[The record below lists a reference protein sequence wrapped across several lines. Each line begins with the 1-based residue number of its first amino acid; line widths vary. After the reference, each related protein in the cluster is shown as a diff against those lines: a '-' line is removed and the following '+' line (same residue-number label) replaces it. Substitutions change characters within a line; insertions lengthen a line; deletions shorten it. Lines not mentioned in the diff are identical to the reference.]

1 MKKISIIIATYN
13 AEATLKRCLESIICQ
28 KTEEIELLII
38 DGYSKDQTL
47 DIIKS
52 YIKYVDM
59 LISEP
64 DKGIYDA
71 WNKGINKASGQWIM
85 FMGADDCLLSNAL
98 SKYLKF
104 IETVD
109 YKKIDYISATNE
121 YVDNKGNVLMTLGEP
136 YLWKKFKKYM
146 CVAHVA
152 SLHNAQ
158 LFKTVGLYDLRYK
171 ICGDY
176 ELLMRK
182 KLNSLFLNDII
193 AQMKMGGMSLSFNA
207 VYETM
212 KIRQKHSS
220 VSNLLNILLT
230 IKGVIWVIWRKYLT
244 LN

>member
-13 AEATLKRCLESIICQ
+13 AEATLKCCLESIICQ

-38 DGYSKDQTL
+38 DGHSKDQTL
-47 DIIKS
+47 NIIKS
-52 YIKYVDM
+52 YIKYVDI

-98 SKYLKF
+98 SKYLKL
-104 IETVD
+104 IESID
-109 YKKIDYISATNE
+109 YKKIDYISARNE
-121 YVDNKGNVLMTLGEP
+121 YIDNNGNVLMTLGEP
-136 YLWKKFKKYM
+136 YSWKKFKKYM

-152 SLHNAQ
+152 SLHSAQ
-158 LFKTVGLYDLRYK
+158 LFKTIGVYNLTYK

-212 KIRQKHSS
+212 TIRKKYSS

-230 IKGVIWVIWRKYLT
+230 INGIIWVIWRKYLT

>member
-13 AEATLKRCLESIICQ
+13 AEATLELCLKSIICQ

-38 DGYSKDQTL
+38 DGCSKDKTL

-52 YIKYVDM
+52 YIKYIDI

-71 WNKGINKASGQWIM
+71 WNKGIHKASGQWIM
-85 FMGADDCLLSNAL
+85 FIGADDCLLTNAL
-98 SKYLKF
+98 SKYLKL
-104 IETVD
+104 IETID
-109 YKKIDYISATNE
+109 NKKIDYISATNE
-121 YVDNKGNVLMTLGEP
+121 YIDNNGNILMTLGEP
-136 YLWKKFKKYM
+136 YSWEKFRKYM

-152 SLHNAQ
+152 SLHSAQ
-158 LFKTVGLYDLRYK
+158 LFKTIGFYDLTYK

-176 ELLMRK
+176 ELLMRR
-182 KLNSLFLNDII
+182 KLNSLFLNDAI
-193 AQMKMGGMSLSFNA
+193 AQMKIGGMSLSFDA

-212 KIRQKHSS
+212 KIRKKHSS

-230 IKGVIWVIWRKYLT
+230 IKGVFWVIWRKYLT